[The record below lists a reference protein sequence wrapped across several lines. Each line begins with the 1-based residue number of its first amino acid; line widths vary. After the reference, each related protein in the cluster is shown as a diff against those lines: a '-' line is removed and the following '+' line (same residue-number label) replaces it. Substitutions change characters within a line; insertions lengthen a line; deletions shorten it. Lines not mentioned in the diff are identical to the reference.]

1 MKFSRAFTI
10 IELVFVIVVLGILT
24 SIALPKLNDTVVQ
37 ADIAKGRGDVAT
49 IRSAIANE
57 RQGQVIRGITTF
69 IPRLT
74 PSTASTILFTG
85 DGAGRTLLLY
95 GIREGSGS
103 GEWGITIDNV
113 YSFTVGS
120 TSTTFTYNSNA
131 GTFTCPS
138 GTGNCNALVD

>member
-24 SIALPKLNDTVVQ
+24 SIALPKLSDTVVQ

-57 RQGQVIRGITTF
+57 RQGQVIRGITTY

-74 PSTASTILFTG
+74 PSTASTTLFTG

-95 GIREGSGS
+95 GITKGTDS
-103 GEWGITIDNV
+103 GEWNITGDNV
-113 YSFTVGS
+113 YTFTVGS
-120 TSTTFTYNSNA
+120 TSTTFTYNPDA